1 MRPPIQT
8 SPEVVESSPAIMAI
22 MLSSVDFAAA
32 RRSHQDEEFARL
44 DLDSLE
50 YLHWAIRLG
59 DMLDR

>member
-8 SPEVVESSPAIMAI
+8 SPEVVESSPAI